1 MKGVSVTEQVAS
13 LLEENWGG
21 LKAELGG
28 RWDEFLDSYSAVLRS
43 LPPNPLQEDM
53 ARATIKLLGLL
64 RQSEAGRRLLRNNS
78 ALQTRLIGS
87 GPETLPN
94 NVPVKLVANR
104 LLDLLRREEARKR
117 EDAKPADSDT
127 KKE

>member
-13 LLEENWGG
+13 LLEENWGA
-21 LKAELGG
+21 LKAELGAQ
-28 RWDEFLDSYSAVLRS
+28 WNEFLESYSAIVRS
-43 LPPNPLQEDM
+43 LPRNPMKEDV

-64 RQSEAGRRLLRNNS
+64 RQYETGRRLLRSNS

-94 NVPVKLVANR
+94 NVPVKHVANR
-104 LLDLLRREEARKR
+104 LIDLLRREEAEKR
-117 EDAKPADSDT
+117 EGAKPADGDA
-127 KKE
+127 KKK